1 MSVVNMS
8 LITMSVVKASRF
20 ISLLAI
26 FAAISTMV
34 ACSAVGDIKQVVTDT
49 VFGVEEANPPAELD
63 DIEPTYVTKIDW
75 TSDIGETQKYD
86 FTPALDANAIYD
98 ANAEGD
104 LVKLDAST
112 GREIWRKNIGEPI
125 SGGVGIGSGTVL
137 VGSNKGYVHAYD
149 VSGKFLWKSKVS
161 SEVLSVPR
169 YFDGMVIVRAGDNH
183 IYGIDAA
190 DGSRKWVYERINP
203 ALTLRSSVGV
213 VVDSGAV
220 YAGFAGGKLVAIRA
234 DNGKLLW
241 ESTIAQP
248 KGVTEIER
256 IADITSLPVVDG
268 PLVYAVAYQGK
279 IAAVDRRNGKVLW
292 NRDISS
298 YSGLSADLGKIFVAH
313 SLGAVYSLDYETS
326 KTFWRQGALSN
337 RRVTVP
343 LPAGDVVIVGDLEG
357 YIHLLSRDEGKFVGR
372 IQLGSDPVMSIIAG
386 TKPSQ
391 FIAET
396 KDGTLYAVS
405 FAEKVEKQT
414 KTKEPEKQAEPDAQ
428 TPAKI
433 ELTPE
438 TPKTVIPEPKIT
450 EPMSAEPAA
459 PQQESSSSERSI
471 LFKNDSIL
479 LPDAGAQ
486 PTPDSGPGIRLP
498 SGQ

>member
-1 MSVVNMS
+1 
-8 LITMSVVKASRF
+8 MSVVKVSRF
-20 ISLLAI
+20 IRFVFGVAV
-26 FAAISTMV
+26 ISMLG
-34 ACSAVGDIKQVVTDT
+34 ACSAVGDIKQVISDN
-49 VFGVEEANPPAELD
+49 VFGAEETNPPAELD
-63 DIEPTYVTKIDW
+63 DIETSYLTKIDW
-75 TSDIGETQKYD
+75 TSDVGETEKYD
-86 FTPALDANAIYD
+86 YTPALDAGAVYD

-104 LVKLDAST
+104 LVKLDASN

-149 VSGKFLWKSKVS
+149 VTGKFLWKSKVS
-161 SEVLSVPR
+161 SEILSVPR
-169 YFDGMVIVRAGDNH
+169 YFDGIVIVRAGDNH
-183 IYGIDAA
+183 IFGIDAA

-298 YSGLSADLGKIFVAH
+298 YSGLSAEDGKIFVAH
-313 SLGAVYSLDYETS
+313 SLGAVYSLDYESS

-337 RRVTVP
+337 RRVTTP
-343 LPAGDVVIVGDLEG
+343 LPIGGVVVVGDLEG
-357 YIHLLSRDEGKFVGR
+357 YVHLLSRDEGKFVGR

-386 TKPSQ
+386 AKPSQ
-391 FIAET
+391 FMAET
-396 KDGTLYAVS
+396 RDGTLHAVS
-405 FAEKVEKQT
+405 FAEKSEKQT
-414 KTKEPEKQAEPDAQ
+414 AKPKESEKQAEPE
-428 TPAKI
+428 TKSPANI
-433 ELTPE
+433 ELTP
-438 TPKTVIPEPKIT
+438 
-450 EPMSAEPAA
+450 SAEPAA
-459 PQQESSSSERSI
+459 PQPESGSSERSI

-479 LPDAGAQ
+479 LPDAGAE

-498 SGQ
+498 SEQ

>member
-1 MSVVNMS
+1 MLKALSS
-8 LITMSVVKASRF
+8 MSVVKIFHF
-20 ISLLAI
+20 IYLVAV
-26 FAAISTMV
+26 ISTLA

-63 DIEPTYVTKIDW
+63 DIEPTYETRVDW
-75 TSDIGETQKYD
+75 SSDVGETQKYD
-86 FTPALDANAIYD
+86 YTPALDASAIYD

-104 LVKLDAST
+104 LVKLDANN
-112 GREIWRKNIGEPI
+112 GKEIWRKNIGETI
-125 SGGVGIGSGTVL
+125 SGGVGIGSGAVL
-137 VGSNKGYVHAYD
+137 VGSNKGFVHAYD
-149 VSGKFLWKSKVS
+149 VTGKFLWKSKVS
-161 SEVLSVPR
+161 SEILSVPR

-183 IYGIDAA
+183 IFGIDAA

-213 VVDSGAV
+213 VVDGGAV

-279 IAAVDRRNGKVLW
+279 IAAVDRRNGKVIW

-343 LPAGDVVIVGDLEG
+343 LPTGDVVVVGDLEG
-357 YIHLLSRDEGKFVGR
+357 YVHLLSRDEGKFVGR

-396 KDGTLYAVS
+396 RDGTLYAVS
-405 FAEKVEKQT
+405 FAEKIEKQS
-414 KTKEPEKQAEPDAQ
+414 KSKEPEKQAEPEAQ
-428 TPAKI
+428 SPAKI

-438 TPKTVIPEPKIT
+438 TPKPVIAEPKVPEPVMPET
-450 EPMSAEPAA
+450 TT
-459 PQQESSSSERSI
+459 PQPESVNSERSI

-486 PTPDSGPGIRLP
+486 PTPDSGPGIKLP

>member
-161 SEVLSVPR
+161 SVILSVPR
-169 YFDGMVIVRAGDNH
+169 
-183 IYGIDAA
+183 
-190 DGSRKWVYERINP
+190 
-203 ALTLRSSVGV
+203 
-213 VVDSGAV
+213 
-220 YAGFAGGKLVAIRA
+220 
-234 DNGKLLW
+234 
-241 ESTIAQP
+241 
-248 KGVTEIER
+248 
-256 IADITSLPVVDG
+256 
-268 PLVYAVAYQGK
+268 
-279 IAAVDRRNGKVLW
+279 
-292 NRDISS
+292 
-298 YSGLSADLGKIFVAH
+298 
-313 SLGAVYSLDYETS
+313 
-326 KTFWRQGALSN
+326 
-337 RRVTVP
+337 
-343 LPAGDVVIVGDLEG
+343 
-357 YIHLLSRDEGKFVGR
+357 
-372 IQLGSDPVMSIIAG
+372 
-386 TKPSQ
+386 
-391 FIAET
+391 
-396 KDGTLYAVS
+396 
-405 FAEKVEKQT
+405 
-414 KTKEPEKQAEPDAQ
+414 
-428 TPAKI
+428 
-433 ELTPE
+433 
-438 TPKTVIPEPKIT
+438 
-450 EPMSAEPAA
+450 
-459 PQQESSSSERSI
+459 
-471 LFKNDSIL
+471 
-479 LPDAGAQ
+479 
-486 PTPDSGPGIRLP
+486 
-498 SGQ
+498 

>member
-1 MSVVNMS
+1 MSVF
-8 LITMSVVKASRF
+8 KESRF
-20 ISLLAI
+20 VSYVVILV
-26 FAAISTMV
+26 AISTLA
-34 ACSAVGDIKQVVTDT
+34 ACSAVGDIKQLVTDT

-86 FTPALDANAIYD
+86 FTPALEADAIYD
-98 ANAEGD
+98 ANAEGE
-104 LVKLDAST
+104 LVKLDAKN
-112 GREIWRKNIGEPI
+112 GREIWRKDIGEPI

-137 VGSNKGYVHAYD
+137 VGTNKGYVHAYD
-149 VSGKFLWKSKVS
+149 VNGKFLWKSKVS
-161 SEVLSVPR
+161 SEILSVPR

-183 IYGIDAA
+183 IFGIDAA

-213 VVDSGAV
+213 IVDSGAV

-241 ESTIAQP
+241 ETTIAQP

-313 SLGAVYSLDYETS
+313 SLGAVYSLDYESS

-337 RRVTVP
+337 RRVTLP
-343 LPAGDVVIVGDLEG
+343 LPTADVVVVGDLEG
-357 YIHLLSRDEGKFVGR
+357 YVHLLSREEGKFVGR

-386 TKPSQ
+386 TKPTQ

-396 KDGTLYAVS
+396 RDGTLYAVS
-405 FAEKVEKQT
+405 FAEKTDKQT
-414 KTKEPEKQAEPDAQ
+414 KSKEPEKASETEKQAEPETKA
-428 TPAKI
+428 PAKI

-438 TPKTVIPEPKIT
+438 TPKPVIAEPKTPEPMM
-450 EPMSAEPAA
+450 PEPAA
-459 PQQESSSSERSI
+459 PQPESGSSERSI

-479 LPDAGAQ
+479 LPDAGAESA
-486 PTPDSGPGIRLP
+486 PDSGPGIRLP

>member
-1 MSVVNMS
+1 MLKALFS
-8 LITMSVVKASRF
+8 MSVVKVLRLICSVA
-20 ISLLAI
+20 L
-26 FAAISTMV
+26 ISTLA
-34 ACSAVGDIKQVVTDT
+34 ACSAVGEIKQLVTDT

-63 DIEPTYVTKIDW
+63 DIEPTYETKIDW
-75 TSDIGETQKYD
+75 SSDIGEIQKYD
-86 FTPALDANAIYD
+86 FTPALEAGAVYD

-104 LVKLDAST
+104 LVKLDANT
-112 GREIWRKNIGEPI
+112 GNEIWRINIGEPI

-137 VGSNKGYVHAYD
+137 VGSNKGFVHAYD
-149 VSGKFLWKSKVS
+149 VTGKFLWKSKVS
-161 SEVLSVPR
+161 SEILSVPR
-169 YFDGMVIVRAGDNH
+169 YFDGIVIVRAGDNH
-183 IYGIDAA
+183 IFGIDAA
-190 DGSRKWVYERINP
+190 DGKRKWVYERINP

-213 VVDSGAV
+213 VVDGGAV

-241 ESTIAQP
+241 ETTIAQP

-298 YSGLSADLGKIFVAH
+298 YSGLSAEDGKIFVSH
-313 SLGAVYSLDYETS
+313 TLGAVYSLDYETS

-343 LPAGDVVIVGDLEG
+343 LPSAGVVIVGDLEG
-357 YIHLLSRDEGKFVGR
+357 YVHLLSRDEGKFVGR

-386 TKPSQ
+386 SKPSQ

-396 KDGTLYAVS
+396 RDGTLYAVS
-405 FAEKVEKQT
+405 FAEKSVKQT
-414 KTKEPEKQAEPDAQ
+414 KKTESEKQQEPKKQVESETQ

-438 TPKTVIPEPKIT
+438 TPKPVIAEPKI
-450 EPMSAEPAA
+450 PEPAA
-459 PQQESSSSERSI
+459 PPAESGSSERSI
-471 LFKNDSIL
+471 LFKSDSIL
-479 LPDAGAQ
+479 LPDAGAE
-486 PTPDSGPGIRLP
+486 PSPDSGPGIRLP